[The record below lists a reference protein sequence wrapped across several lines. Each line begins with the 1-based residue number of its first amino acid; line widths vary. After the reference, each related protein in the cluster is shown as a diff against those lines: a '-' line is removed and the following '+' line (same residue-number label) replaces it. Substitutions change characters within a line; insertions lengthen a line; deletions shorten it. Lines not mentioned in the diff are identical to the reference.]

1 MVANQAQSVHVR
13 KGIARREERESLGLR
28 VKAVQATVFRANPQ
42 DSLIILAE
50 FTYPLSMQPVFCPL
64 RIIFLKIRIETG
76 VLVYAAE
83 IRTNPDATFT
93 IFAQRINS
101 IIGQGVR
108 VIDRTAQMNKF
119 PQPEIINIKS

>member
-13 KGIARREERESLGLR
+13 KGIAWREERESLSLR

-50 FTYPLSMQPVFCPL
+50 FTYPLSLQPVFCPF
-64 RIIFLKIRIETG
+64 RIILLKIRIETG
-76 VLVYAAE
+76 IIVYTTE
-83 IRTNPDATFT
+83 IRTNLDTTFT
-93 IFAQRINS
+93 ILAQRINS

-108 VIDRTAQMNKF
+108 VIDRTAQVNKF